1 MWMQELA
8 TAAKDSETVGKF
20 LESKEKQMKTKIE
33 VKNWALFMI
42 A

>member
-8 TAAKDSETVGKF
+8 TASEGSETVGNF
-20 LESKEKQMKTKIE
+20 LQGKSKHMKTKIE
-33 VKNWALFMI
+33 VENWALFMI